1 VTENQL
7 TGIAFVAGAYLLGAV
22 PWSVILGKLFGK
34 ADLRS
39 VGSGS
44 TGTTNAL
51 RAYGPKISIAVLVL
65 DVAKGAA
72 PVALGR
78 YLGIDWWW
86 IGLAAVVAVIGHCW
100 SPFLGFDGGKGV
112 ATGYGA
118 AIAMYPWFALAVVA
132 MVGIVFITR
141 YVSLGSIVCAIGIA
155 VMATIHSLAGDQHW
169 QVTLAMIA
177 VAGVIVWRHRENIA
191 RLRAGKERTISFRSP
206 HPTS

>member
-1 VTENQL
+1 MNQL
-7 TGIAFVAGAYLLGAV
+7 TGIAFIVGAYLLGSV

-34 ADLRS
+34 TDLRS

-44 TGTTNAL
+44 TGSTNAL
-51 RAYGPKISIAVLVL
+51 RAYGPKISIAVLLL
-65 DVAKGAA
+65 DVLKGAA
-72 PVALGR
+72 PVALAR
-78 YLGIDWWW
+78 YLDLDWWW
-86 IGLAAVVAVIGHCW
+86 IGLAAVAAVVGHCW

-112 ATGYGA
+112 ATGYGV

-169 QVTLAMIA
+169 QVTLAMTA
-177 VAGVIVWRHRENIA
+177 VAGVIVWRHRENIS
-191 RLRAGKERTISFRSP
+191 RLRAGKERTISFRTHS
-206 HPTS
+206 TA

>member
-1 VTENQL
+1 VNQL
-7 TGIAFVAGAYLLGAV
+7 TGIAFIVGAYLLGSV

-34 ADLRS
+34 TDLRS

-44 TGTTNAL
+44 TGSTNAL
-51 RAYGPKISIAVLVL
+51 RAYGPKISIAVLLL
-65 DVAKGAA
+65 DVLKGAA
-72 PVALGR
+72 PVALAR
-78 YLGIDWWW
+78 YLDLDWWW
-86 IGLAAVVAVIGHCW
+86 IGLAAVAAVVGHCW

-112 ATGYGA
+112 ATGYGV

-169 QVTLAMIA
+169 QVTLAMTA
-177 VAGVIVWRHRENIA
+177 VAGVIVWRHRENIS
-191 RLRAGKERTISFRSP
+191 RLRAGKERTISFRTHS
-206 HPTS
+206 TA